1 MKWIRLI
8 KTIYVLFGCGY
19 LYAQNGAV
27 SGFCVKGATP
37 AITSG
42 SSSTN
47 TLQGIVPGGPAGC
60 LVQVYLTG
68 TVTPAT
74 IYPNVGGGTL
84 NNPFRASLSGQWLF
98 YASTTQSYDVV
109 LSGGVPP
116 NVYTSPVT
124 LTGIPAGGG
133 SGDPNAVTIATP
145 FTVADSIAISAGA
158 GRGIVSTNLS
168 YDIGSNNLFNS
179 TGVFNI
185 TDTIIHG
192 SVLDGSTIS
201 NSSIGDSSPAHGT
214 FTNLIL
220 IGNEGAAG
228 PTLNEPS
235 AVAVFQSFQWNGS
248 VVVPINWEIQSIPT
262 PSSGIGT
269 LDTLTFSHG
278 GASSSYNVSIPNLN
292 VTGGLTSTSDSSVW
306 TYLGTDT
313 TAVSSGIRGGLL
325 LGPNLGVGGSI
336 GWNSGIV
343 EADGG
348 YGGVVFIDGGSS
360 SLNSM
365 FLGIRNLSTQPS
377 GICVNGLG
385 QVSMGTGSVSNVT
398 CPISGSAILSVGGN
412 IAASNYLD
420 ASLISAPFVAS
431 DSNGKLTA
439 GTGFTGTKTAGS
451 CVITIVSGI
460 ITNVTGC

>member
-8 KTIYVLFGCGY
+8 TTIYVLFGCGY
-19 LYAQNGAV
+19 IYAQNGAV
-27 SGFCVKGATP
+27 TGFCVKGATP

-98 YASTTQSYDVV
+98 YASTTQAYDVV

-179 TGVFNI
+179 SGVFNI
-185 TDTIIHG
+185 TDAIIHG
-192 SVLDGSTIS
+192 SVFDGGAIS
-201 NSSIGDSSPAHGT
+201 NSSIGDSSPQHGT
-214 FTNLIL
+214 FDELNVIGQTATSIL
-220 IGNEGAAG
+220 NQ
-228 PTLNEPS
+228 PS
-235 AVAVFQSFQWNGS
+235 AVLSFISSQWNGS
-248 VVVPINWEIQSIPT
+248 APVAIQWNVQSIPS

-292 VTGGLTSTSDSSVW
+292 VTGGVTSTFNGTPYVGINTATASGNQIAA
-306 TYLGTDT
+306 YLG
-313 TAVSSGIRGGLL
+313 LC
-325 LGPNLGVGGSI
+325 PNLATGINSACALALGVDQTANDFG
-336 GWNSGIV
+336 
-343 EADGG
+343 AL
-348 YGGVVFIDGGSS
+348 YF
-360 SLNSM
+360 
-365 FLGIRNLSTQPS
+365 RYA
-377 GICVNGLG
+377 
-385 QVSMGTGSVSNVT
+385 GTGS
-398 CPISGSAILSVGGN
+398 L
-412 IAASNYLD
+412 SNYLQLSIASGAGVSPKNGFCVD
-420 ASLISAPFVAS
+420 ANGNAAVNNTMTNSICGDGVHTLTVSGTASASDYFDSSLISAPFVS
-431 DSNGKLTA
+431 TDSSGKLTA